1 MTLSTAATECIAL
14 VALESNMGMEHWWND
29 NDSRNTC
36 PPAILTVINPMST
49 GLEPNPSLP
58 GE

>member
-1 MTLSTAATECIAL
+1 
-14 VALESNMGMEHWWND
+14 MGMEHWWND

-36 PPAILTVINPMST
+36 PSAILTVINPMSA